1 MSLFGYQKGLIDN
14 YKACILRIDIK
25 KYYKLGEMV
34 MNERE
39 KMEQGL
45 WYDANN
51 DTYLIEQR
59 SKAKDLCFDLNQTR
73 PGEKEKRVGLIVELL
88 GYQPNNLELI
98 SPFMCDY
105 GNNIKLGENVF
116 INSNCYF
123 MDCGK
128 VTIGDNVFIGPSCGL
143 YTANHPLD
151 FQTRNQG
158 LEQALPITIG
168 NNVWLGGNVVIL
180 PGITIGDNCVIG
192 AGSVV
197 TKDVGAN
204 SIACGNPCKVIKEIN

>member
-1 MSLFGYQKGLIDN
+1 MTEK
-14 YKACILRIDIK
+14 
-25 KYYKLGEMV
+25 
-34 MNERE
+34 E

-59 SKAKDLCFDLNQTR
+59 IKAKDLCFDLNQTR
-73 PGEKEKRVGLIVELL
+73 PGEKKKRNELIIKLL

-105 GNNIKLGENVF
+105 GNNIKLGKNVF
-116 INSNCYF
+116 INSSCYF

-128 VTIGDNVFIGPSCGL
+128 ITIGDNVFIGPSCGL

-158 LEQALPITIG
+158 LEQALQITIG

-197 TKDVGAN
+197 TKNIDAN
-204 SIACGNPCKVIKEIN
+204 SIACGNPCKIIKKVNQ

>member
-1 MSLFGYQKGLIDN
+1 
-14 YKACILRIDIK
+14 
-25 KYYKLGEMV
+25 
-34 MNERE
+34 MNEKE

-59 SKAKDLCFDLNQTR
+59 IKAKDLCFDLNQTR
-73 PGEKEKRVGLIVELL
+73 PREKEKRDGLIVELL

-105 GNNIKLGENVF
+105 GNNIKLGKNVF
-116 INSNCYF
+116 INSSCYF

-128 VTIGDNVFIGPSCGL
+128 ITIGDNVFIGPSCGL

-197 TKDVGAN
+197 TKDIDTN
-204 SIACGNPCKVIKEIN
+204 SIACGNPCKVIKKVNQ

>member
-1 MSLFGYQKGLIDN
+1 MTEK
-14 YKACILRIDIK
+14 
-25 KYYKLGEMV
+25 
-34 MNERE
+34 E

-59 SKAKDLCFDLNQTR
+59 IKAKDLCFDLNQTR
-73 PGEKEKRVGLIVELL
+73 PGEKKKRNELIIKLL

-105 GNNIKLGENVF
+105 GNNIKLGKNVF
-116 INSNCYF
+116 INSSCYF
-123 MDCGK
+123 MDCGRI
-128 VTIGDNVFIGPSCGL
+128 TIGDNVFIGPSCGL

-158 LEQALPITIG
+158 LEQALQITIG

-180 PGITIGDNCVIG
+180 PGIAIGDNCVIG
-192 AGSVV
+192 AGSIV
-197 TKDVGAN
+197 TKNIDAN
-204 SIACGNPCKVIKEIN
+204 SIACGNPCKVIKKVNQ

>member
-1 MSLFGYQKGLIDN
+1 MF
-14 YKACILRIDIK
+14 
-25 KYYKLGEMV
+25 
-34 MNERE
+34 MNEKE
-39 KMEQGL
+39 KMEKGL

-51 DTYLIEQR
+51 DAYLIEQR
-59 SKAKDLCFDLNQTR
+59 LKAKDICFDLNQTR
-73 PGEKEKRVGLIVELL
+73 PGEKDKRAALMIKLL
-88 GYQPNNLELI
+88 GYQPNNLELL

-105 GNNIKLGENVF
+105 GNNIKLGKNVF

-123 MDCGK
+123 MDCGEII
-128 VTIGDNVFIGPSCGL
+128 IGDNVFICPSCGL

-151 FQTRNQG
+151 FQIRNQG
-158 LEQALPITIG
+158 LEQALTITIG

-197 TKDVGAN
+197 TKDIDAN
-204 SIACGNPCKVIKEIN
+204 SIACGNPCKVMKKVNQ

>member
-1 MSLFGYQKGLIDN
+1 MTEK
-14 YKACILRIDIK
+14 
-25 KYYKLGEMV
+25 
-34 MNERE
+34 E

-59 SKAKDLCFDLNQTR
+59 IKTKDLCFDLNQTR
-73 PGEKEKRVGLIVELL
+73 PGEKKKRNELIIKLL

-105 GNNIKLGENVF
+105 GNNIKLGKNVF
-116 INSNCYF
+116 INSSCYF

-128 VTIGDNVFIGPSCGL
+128 ITIGDNVFIGPSCGL

-158 LEQALPITIG
+158 LEQALQITIG
-168 NNVWLGGNVVIL
+168 NNVWIGGNVVIL

-197 TKDVGAN
+197 TKNIDAN
-204 SIACGNPCKVIKEIN
+204 SIACGNPCKVIKKVN